1 MEEMA
6 CVSIYTHIWL
16 HVGFFLS
23 YKLRCQ
29 FTFTF
34 PCLITRW
41 IWFLGRSV
49 WLQWLQPDISQ
60 CQAFPRRALPMSPSL
75 DLETPSAIPSPQWKL
90 KNVLTLKSLLYTDM
104 QYSGTFQNNH
114 VHFANV
120 LLGSRCWARAARAEC
135 RDNVFRHCVVIY
147 TVTALRSNWALFIS
161 IKMDWLNVRPLI
173 LVLFDSRRRKR
184 AANLHWLQGD
194 SSNLGTWV
202 VISCQSPTNA
212 FAISGSNCKHLS
224 VPLT

>member
-1 MEEMA
+1 MNMSKTVFNSGLSSLSAKIIVIQQREQRTMTDILLFLIYMYHFYFCKPYWCSYMCGFYGRDGM
-6 CVSIYTHIWL
+6 CVYIYMHIWL
-16 HVGFFLS
+16 HVGLFFS

-60 CQAFPRRALPMSPSL
+60 CQAFPRRVLPMSPSL

-120 LLGSRCWARAARAEC
+120 LLSSRCWARAARAEC
-135 RDNVFRHCVVIY
+135 CDNRVLSRCCQY
-147 TVTALRSNWALFIS
+147 TLVTLKCNWALFIS
-161 IKMDWLNVRPLI
+161 SII
-173 LVLFDSRRRKR
+173 
-184 AANLHWLQGD
+184 
-194 SSNLGTWV
+194 
-202 VISCQSPTNA
+202 I
-212 FAISGSNCKHLS
+212 
-224 VPLT
+224 